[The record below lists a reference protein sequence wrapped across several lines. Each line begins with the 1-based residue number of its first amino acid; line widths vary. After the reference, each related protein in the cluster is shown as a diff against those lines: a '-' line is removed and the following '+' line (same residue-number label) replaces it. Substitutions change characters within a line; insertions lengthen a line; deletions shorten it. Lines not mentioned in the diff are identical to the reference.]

1 MDLIIKFQ
9 KNVSVC
15 QIGHFEIYSKSEFTN
30 LPIIK
35 FATFT
40 TYFTKY
46 F

>member
-1 MDLIIKFQ
+1 MDLIIKSQ
-9 KNVSVC
+9 KNFSVR

-30 LPIIK
+30 LPIVK

-40 TYFTKY
+40 IYFIKY